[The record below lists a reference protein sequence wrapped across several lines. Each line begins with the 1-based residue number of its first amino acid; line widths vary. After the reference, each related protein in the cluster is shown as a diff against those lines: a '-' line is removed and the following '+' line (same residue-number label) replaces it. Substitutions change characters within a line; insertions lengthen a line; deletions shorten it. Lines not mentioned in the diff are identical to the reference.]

1 MTVVFPIVIIALVL
15 LAVVYDHH
23 SGDGGQE

>member
-15 LAVVYDHH
+15 LAVVYDKH
-23 SGDGGQE
+23 SGDGEHE